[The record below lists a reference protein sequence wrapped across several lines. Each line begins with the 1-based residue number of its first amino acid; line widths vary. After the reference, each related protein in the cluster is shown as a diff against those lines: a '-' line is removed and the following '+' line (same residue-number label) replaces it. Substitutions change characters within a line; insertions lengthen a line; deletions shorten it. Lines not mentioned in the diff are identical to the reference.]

1 MREQLFLVLALSL
14 LFVAFAPA
22 QDTAAQQA
30 NQLAKEGQ
38 FKPPNATVLIPIVGL
53 LGLLR
58 HGEAVNIKKGTP
70 FTAYLAQD
78 SLLEPID

>member
-22 QDTAAQQA
+22 QDAAQQA

-38 FKPPNATVLIPIVGL
+38 FKPPNATVLIPVVGL